1 MGNEQSREQRQ
12 VDGHGVNLISPTQSE
27 LARVSDP
34 VPVPLSA
41 AASSDRSSRYESSPI
56 EPSAPPQI
64 SSDLQRLPPSQTHRP
79 PRLPLPIEEEVH
91 TPGSPIISP
100 TDLIPLALESDSI
113 EGVLPRR
120 TSVLSSTTVDEDEV
134 VDDLGQYSI
143 YGGVRKTIPTPI
155 EWKQGGNKVYV
166 TGTFTGWNRK
176 FRLHKSA
183 SKDGLSA
190 IIQLPPG
197 THHIKFIVDGEM
209 RTSDDLPTAV
219 DYANILVNYL
229 EVSADDIPP
238 DGPSKPVNVL
248 DSGHAGV
255 HSSHAVTPAPGSKSK
270 EQDADASKEKLQ
282 SAKPSAQAPPAPPRR
297 YTKEIPKYLLDYDQP
312 EDSPEYL
319 RSAAAISNLPLPP
332 SLPMFLSKVILNGT
346 TPMKDDSSVLN
357 IPNHVVLNHL
367 ATSSIKY
374 NVLAVS
380 ATTRYKRKYVTTIL
394 YKETNENE

>member
-176 FRLHKSA
+176 FRLHKRC
-183 SKDGLSA
+183 
-190 IIQLPPG
+190 
-197 THHIKFIVDGEM
+197 V
-209 RTSDDLPTAV
+209 
-219 DYANILVNYL
+219 
-229 EVSADDIPP
+229 
-238 DGPSKPVNVL
+238 
-248 DSGHAGV
+248 
-255 HSSHAVTPAPGSKSK
+255 
-270 EQDADASKEKLQ
+270 
-282 SAKPSAQAPPAPPRR
+282 
-297 YTKEIPKYLLDYDQP
+297 
-312 EDSPEYL
+312 
-319 RSAAAISNLPLPP
+319 
-332 SLPMFLSKVILNGT
+332 
-346 TPMKDDSSVLN
+346 
-357 IPNHVVLNHL
+357 
-367 ATSSIKY
+367 
-374 NVLAVS
+374 
-380 ATTRYKRKYVTTIL
+380 
-394 YKETNENE
+394 

>member
-1 MGNEQSREQRQ
+1 LHGQSANSCGYPHTTKRSFRFLG
-12 VDGHGVNLISPTQSE
+12 DS
-27 LARVSDP
+27 
-34 VPVPLSA
+34 PLS
-41 AASSDRSSRYESSPI
+41 I
-56 EPSAPPQI
+56 VSAYVYRPFLFPT
-64 SSDLQRLPPSQTHRP
+64 LPPFHPSCGLYSHPRNFHVTSQHM
-79 PRLPLPIEEEVH
+79 L
-91 TPGSPIISP
+91 TP
-100 TDLIPLALESDSI
+100 
-113 EGVLPRR
+113 
-120 TSVLSSTTVDEDEV
+120 
-134 VDDLGQYSI
+134 
-143 YGGVRKTIPTPI
+143 TI
-155 EWKQGGNKVYV
+155 
-166 TGTFTGWNRK
+166 
-176 FRLHKSA
+176 SA

-380 ATTRYKRKYVTTIL
+380 ATTRYKRKVSSPLLLKAYFPG
-394 YKETNENE
+394 